1 MNYEGMPQRDI
12 FCIDMKSFY
21 ASCIAM
27 QEGLDPIQD
36 TIAVVGSLTQPGAVV
51 LAASPMMKKRFNIKT
66 GNRRFEI
73 PKHPDIKLFE
83 PRMNFFLQI
92 SVEITKLIMQFV
104 PHEAIHVYSV
114 DESFV
119 DLTGTEKLW
128 GPATETAKAIQQA
141 ILNQFGIP
149 SSVGM
154 GPNMLMS
161 KLALDLEAK
170 RTGFAKW
177 TFEDIPKKLWP
188 IRPLSE
194 MWGIG
199 RQTEASLNAM
209 GIYSVGDL
217 ARADLK
223 ELEKR
228 FGIMGNQLYYHA
240 WGIDLSMFGEPQ
252 ADVTKTKSFGKGQML
267 MRDYPT
273 RKEISIVLLEMCED
287 VMMRMRQGGF
297 VGRTISLGVSYSRRV
312 QEKGFYRSKTLKEP
326 TCETMTMYQ
335 ACVELLDEYFAGEP
349 ARQLAVRISNLE
361 KVQGIQLDLFDEKK
375 AQRQVLAH
383 TIDEIRAKF
392 GHSSILRAASYT
404 PSGTAIERNSKIGGH
419 LA

>member
-1 MNYEGMPQRDI
+1 MNYDQMPNRDI

-21 ASCIAM
+21 SSCIAM
-27 QEGLDPIQD
+27 QEGLDPIND
-36 TIAVVGSLTQPGAVV
+36 AIAVVGSLTQPGAVV
-51 LAASPMMKKRFNIKT
+51 LAASPAMKQRFKIKT
-66 GNRRFEI
+66 GNRRYEI
-73 PKHPDIKLFE
+73 PKHPDIRLYE
-83 PRMNFFLQI
+83 PRMNYFLQM

-104 PHEAIHVYSV
+104 PREAIHVYSI

-119 DLTGTEKLW
+119 DLTGTMRLW
-128 GPATETAKAIQQA
+128 GPPEDTAKTIQQS
-141 ILNQFGIP
+141 IYNQFGIP

-177 TFEDIPKKLWP
+177 TFKDIPKKLWP
-188 IRPLSE
+188 VRPLSE

-199 RQTEASLNAM
+199 RQTEASLNSM
-209 GIYSVGDL
+209 GIYSIGDL

-228 FGIMGNQLYYHA
+228 FGVMGNQLYYHA
-240 WGIDLSMFGEPQ
+240 WGVDLSTFGEPH
-252 ADVTKTKSFGKGQML
+252 ADITKTKSFGKGQML

-273 RKEISIVLLEMCED
+273 RKEISVVLLEMCED
-287 VMMRMRQGGF
+287 VMMRMRQAGF

-326 TCETMTMYQ
+326 TCETMDMYNT
-335 ACVELLDEYFAGEP
+335 CVELLDEYFAGEP

-361 KVQGIQLDLFDEKK
+361 KTQSIQLDLFDERK

-383 TIDEIRAKF
+383 TIDEIRERF
-392 GHSSILRAASYT
+392 GPSSILRAVSYT
-404 PSGTAIERNSKIGGH
+404 KSGTAIERNNKVGGH